1 MVGQRAN
8 VTLLDGSAVRGTLA
22 LCWNLNWI
30 ELRDVEAIDPETG
43 NSSPVHGRVRIPV
56 RSIVIVQV
64 LP

>member
-30 ELRDVEAIDPETG
+30 ELRDVENLGPDGQAE
-43 NSSPVHGRVRIPV
+43 PVHGRVRIPI